1 MRMLAQKQNLSQ
13 QSVSS
18 SLIRSNHR
26 TDLIPH
32 LQRTIGNQAVQRFI
46 QRKLTINAPGDRYEH
61 EADQVADRVMRMSA
75 SPCACGASCPTC
87 KQDGSGPLQM
97 KRVHEHDAANMTA
110 PPVVN
115 DVIASP
121 GQPLDVST
129 RQFMETRFGYDFS
142 GVRVHADAK
151 ASDSARQ
158 IDALAYTAGTNI
170 VFAACRYDTTSA
182 SGQRLL
188 AHELAHVVQQTGGA
202 GGAIQRQPAPSM
214 ETDFQLPPFR
224 PTDLRENASP
234 LLASALGSTTVD
246 RFPTGSAEIPKDG
259 EEALRY
265 AARQIL
271 YFIRKYPLST
281 VHIAGHTDRVGKDEK
296 NLTLGQ
302 DRADAVKAFLEGE
315 GVPAGLISTESKGE
329 SDPVVPTRNEQPE
342 PRNRRV
348 NVFFRVQKS
357 NISFGIDTS
366 LKPPERPTFEKPSV
380 TFPPKLPPDYDPNQR
395 RIPHRDPAETEIWDR
410 IKENQRIIDEIDRKY
425 PRKNKSLSEAAIDLL
440 MDEVFNPIL
449 KELPLSDDL
458 RKKAEGGIR
467 KGLEAGSEK
476 ACEAVIDATGA
487 GSSEKEALKAAC
499 KAALKQKPGEKPAS
513 GTP

>member
-1 MRMLAQKQNLSQ
+1 MRTFSQKQNHSHR
-13 QSVSS
+13 SISP
-18 SLIRSNHR
+18 SLVQSNHHSN
-26 TDLIPH
+26 LIPT

-46 QRKLTINAPGDRYEH
+46 QRKLTINTPGDRYEQ
-61 EADQVADRVMRMSA
+61 EADQVADQVMRMSGGA
-75 SPCACGASCPTC
+75 CACGASCPQC
-87 KQDGSGPLQM
+87 KQDGSRPLQM
-97 KRVHEHDAANMTA
+97 KRAHEHDAGNMTA

-115 DVIASP
+115 EVIAFP
-121 GQPLDVST
+121 GQPLDAGT
-129 RQFMETRFGYDFS
+129 RQFMETRFGHDFS
-142 GVRVHADAK
+142 TVRVHADAR

-158 IDALAYTAGTNI
+158 IEALAYTAGTDI
-170 VFAACRYDTTSA
+170 VFAAGRYEPATA
-182 SGQRLL
+182 AGRHLL
-188 AHELAHVVQQTGGA
+188 AHELAHVVQQTGGESRT
-202 GGAIQRQPAPSM
+202 IQRQPDPSM
-214 ETDFQLPPFR
+214 ETDFQLPPFK
-224 PTDLRENASP
+224 PTDLREEAPP

-246 RFPTGSAEIPKDG
+246 RFPTGRAEIPKDG

-281 VHIAGHTDRVGKDEK
+281 VHIVGHTDRVGKDER

-302 DRADAVKAFLEGE
+302 ERADAVKAFLEGE
-315 GVPAGLISTESKGE
+315 GVPADLISTESKGE
-329 SDPVVPTRNEQPE
+329 SEPVVPTRNERAE

-357 NISFGIDTS
+357 NLSFGIDYT
-366 LKPPERPTFEKPSV
+366 LKPPERPTFGKPSV
-380 TFPPKLPPDYDPNQR
+380 TFPPKLPPGYDPNQR
-395 RIPHRDPAETEIWDR
+395 RIPYRDPAETEIWDR

-425 PRKNKSLSEAAIDLL
+425 PRKDKSLSEAAIDLL

-449 KELPLSDDL
+449 KELPISDDL

-487 GSSEKEALKAAC
+487 GSTEKEALKAAC
-499 KAALKQKPGEKPAS
+499 KAALKQKPGGESK
-513 GTP
+513 